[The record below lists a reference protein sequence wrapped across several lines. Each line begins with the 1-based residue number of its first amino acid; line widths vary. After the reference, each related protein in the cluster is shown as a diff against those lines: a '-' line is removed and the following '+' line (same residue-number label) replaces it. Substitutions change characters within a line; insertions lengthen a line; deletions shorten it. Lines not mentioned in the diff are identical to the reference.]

1 MLKIRTLV
9 SVRKVHT
16 NFGEIFPLGA
26 IGDCEPHIE
35 FVRGIGMFLCEVPNP
50 TPAEDR
56 HNLNSPTLVRILRT
70 VTGI

>member
-1 MLKIRTLV
+1 
-9 SVRKVHT
+9 
-16 NFGEIFPLGA
+16 
-26 IGDCEPHIE
+26 
-35 FVRGIGMFLCEVPNP
+35 MFLCEVPNP